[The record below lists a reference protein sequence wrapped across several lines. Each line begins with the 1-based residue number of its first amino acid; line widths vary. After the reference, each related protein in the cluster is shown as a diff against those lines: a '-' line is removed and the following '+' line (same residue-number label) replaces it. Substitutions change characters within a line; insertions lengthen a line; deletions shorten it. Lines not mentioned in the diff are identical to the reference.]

1 MAEVAAPREIET
13 KYAVERSFT
22 VPPLAAAVPGI
33 AAVDEPRTVELTASY
48 YDTADLRLARDGI
61 TLRRRTGGDDAGW
74 HLKLPDP
81 KDADVRF
88 EIGAPL
94 GAAETGQDLVVPES
108 LTDLVAVHLRGEL
121 LRSVGEVR
129 TTRAVRVLRNDAGD
143 PVAELMDDEVRAET
157 TYGTV
162 VQGTSF
168 RELEL
173 ELGAGTD
180 RRLAREVAKVLA
192 AAGAEPR
199 ALVPKLVRAL
209 GAQAQQPPEVPRPLD
224 RVDHAGPARDLVEA
238 DVRAHV
244 RAIMAYDPLVRRDE
258 PDSVHKMRVS
268 VRRLRSTL
276 RTFGPLLDP
285 AVLELL
291 EGELTWLA
299 DVLGEPRDREV
310 MLDRLRGELAVLP
323 VEQALGPVSARF
335 DAELYG
341 GLLRAREAALTAL
354 RGERYRALV
363 DSLVGFAA
371 QVPTTAAAAE
381 PADAVLRALVRRS
394 WRSLARRVQ
403 AAVAADPQHD
413 ELYHRARKAAKRTR
427 YAAEACIP
435 AYGSAAAELATRV
448 AAVQDALGE
457 HQDSVIARELLRTL
471 AVHANAANENAYT
484 YGLLAGREW
493 CAAHTSLTEFSSV
506 WRGASRRRY
515 RRWLADR

>member
-94 GAAETGQDLVVPES
+94 GVAETGQDLAVPES
-108 LTDLVAVHLRGEL
+108 LADLVAVHLRGEL

-129 TTRAVRVLRNDAGD
+129 TTRAVRVLRSDAGD

-180 RRLAREVAKVLA
+180 RR
-192 AAGAEPR
+192 
-199 ALVPKLVRAL
+199 
-209 GAQAQQPPEVPRPLD
+209 LD

-310 MLDRLRGELAVLP
+310 MLDRLRGELAALP

-363 DSLVGFAA
+363 DSLVSFAA

-435 AYGSAAAELATRV
+435 AYGSAAADLATRA

-457 HQDSVIARELLRTL
+457 HQDSVIAREVLRTL
-471 AVHANAANENAYT
+471 AVHAHAANENAYT
-484 YGLLAGREW
+484 YGLLAGRER
-493 CAAHTSLTEFSSV
+493 CAARTSLTEFTSV
-506 WRGASRRRY
+506 WRLS
-515 RRWLADR
+515 LIHISEP

>member
-33 AAVDEPRTVELTASY
+33 AAVDQPRTVELTASY

-94 GAAETGQDLVVPES
+94 GVAETGQDLAVPES
-108 LTDLVAVHLRGEL
+108 LADLVAV
-121 LRSVGEVR
+121 
-129 TTRAVRVLRNDAGD
+129 
-143 PVAELMDDEVRAET
+143 
-157 TYGTV
+157 
-162 VQGTSF
+162 
-168 RELEL
+168 
-173 ELGAGTD
+173 
-180 RRLAREVAKVLA
+180 
-192 AAGAEPR
+192 
-199 ALVPKLVRAL
+199 
-209 GAQAQQPPEVPRPLD
+209 
-224 RVDHAGPARDLVEA
+224 
-238 DVRAHV
+238 
-244 RAIMAYDPLVRRDE
+244 
-258 PDSVHKMRVS
+258 
-268 VRRLRSTL
+268 
-276 RTFGPLLDP
+276 
-285 AVLELL
+285 
-291 EGELTWLA
+291 
-299 DVLGEPRDREV
+299 
-310 MLDRLRGELAVLP
+310 RLRGELAALP

-371 QVPTTAAAAE
+371 QVPTTAAATE

-493 CAAHTSLTEFSSV
+493 CAAHTSRTEFSSV